1 MDFFDFAD
9 ESLEA
14 ATSAASRPAAPSR
27 SPASAPRSTSGT
39 AARSTASSSGA
50 ARPSTTTSKPTV
62 QSSPSGGSAAK
73 PAGGGVAKQ
82 PVTGPAKPGPTAA
95 PTPARQEPSSPS
107 KPSGLATAKTLFDG
121 FMKYAP
127 TAFDFATDIA
137 KKFDQGGGKI
147 SGAQAWDIAR
157 GAAQQVATIA
167 TDQQA
172 APQADAGQPTQPGAW
187 SPLAA
192 QPAYPAYPVA
202 QPAYPGATA
211 PQPGGLP
218 QAGADTI
225 GLLLQ
230 ALQQRQIPPLPGAY
244 AQPPAAPAQPPQQN
258 ALALLSLMLT
268 NPNLQRAF
276 QTAHTTG
283 AAPRTVQLPVP
294 TATTPPQT
302 RPVQIPLGA
311 VMNAIAALAG
321 QSMTELNESTSEDEP
336 EVPSYLVGDDGD
348 FLVDPSSPT
357 DRAALVGYL
366 FRMSDEAERAGFG
379 RFSEDEGQDETEVWA
394 GEAGL
399 I

>member
-1 MDFFDFAD
+1 M
-9 ESLEA
+9 
-14 ATSAASRPAAPSR
+14 
-27 SPASAPRSTSGT
+27 
-39 AARSTASSSGA
+39 
-50 ARPSTTTSKPTV
+50 
-62 QSSPSGGSAAK
+62 
-73 PAGGGVAKQ
+73 
-82 PVTGPAKPGPTAA
+82 
-95 PTPARQEPSSPS
+95 
-107 KPSGLATAKTLFDG
+107 
-121 FMKYAP
+121 
-127 TAFDFATDIA
+127 
-137 KKFDQGGGKI
+137 
-147 SGAQAWDIAR
+147 
-157 GAAQQVATIA
+157 
-167 TDQQA
+167 
-172 APQADAGQPTQPGAW
+172 
-187 SPLAA
+187 A
-192 QPAYPAYPVA
+192 QPAYPMYPPA

-211 PQPGGLP
+211 PQAGLP

-244 AQPPAAPAQPPQQN
+244 GQPPATPAAAQPPQQN

-283 AAPRTVQLPVP
+283 AAPRTVELPVP
-294 TATTPPQT
+294 AATAPPQT
-302 RPVQIPLGA
+302 RPVQIPMGA

-379 RFSEDEGQDETEVWA
+379 RISEDEAQDETDAWA
-394 GEAGL
+394 EAAGF